1 MSVEEYIR
9 SIVNTHPNYKEILE
23 NSEYLGKMEQL
34 ERMFYNPDPHYWF
47 KMNLVLSC
55 TYKVYFTIHEFRNN
69 LKLLLVCFDTDG
81 SYIKFPDSLEV
92 TIYFEDK
99 EIKTTTLNNNVNE
112 NMFFEVLKSD
122 MCTELSVR

>member
-9 SIVNTHPNYKEILE
+9 SIVNTHPNYKEILDS
-23 NSEYLGKMEQL
+23 SEYLGKMEQP

-47 KMNLVLSC
+47 KMNLVLSR
-55 TYKVYFTIHEFRNN
+55 TYKVYFTIHKFKSE

-81 SYIKFPDSLEV
+81 SYIKFPDSSEV
-92 TIYFEDK
+92 TVYFEDK

>member
-1 MSVEEYIR
+1 MSIEEYIR
-9 SIVNTHPNYKEILE
+9 SIVNTHPNYKEILDS
-23 NSEYLGKMEQL
+23 SEYLGKMEQP

-47 KMNLVLSC
+47 KMNLVLSR
-55 TYKVYFTIHEFRNN
+55 TYKVYFTIHKFKSE
-69 LKLLLVCFDTDG
+69 LKLLPVCFDTDG
-81 SYIKFPDSLEV
+81 SYIKFPDSSEV
-92 TIYFEDK
+92 TVYFEDK